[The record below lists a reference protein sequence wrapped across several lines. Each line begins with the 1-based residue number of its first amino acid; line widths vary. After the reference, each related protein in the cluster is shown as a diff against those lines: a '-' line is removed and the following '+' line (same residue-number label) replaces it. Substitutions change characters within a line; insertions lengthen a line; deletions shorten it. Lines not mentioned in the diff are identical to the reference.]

1 MRSVSIARGDSLTT
15 WALSPVRAWAFQGE
29 PAIAHDPQDY
39 KYINGFVDV
48 GDLPCRV
55 ATWREVAGRQVALET
70 DWPVGGVYLPGASH
84 RVAFDQFRYMP
95 TRLLRWC
102 RTRLSAPE
110 DRYCSFELETC
121 GGVHIWVDGV
131 LAARFEPFTRNR
143 MQRTVVHL
151 PIRAGG
157 SEVIVRTEE
166 MAERDTTWS
175 FELRL
180 LDDVR
185 LSVDLPGA
193 EVGGDTTLLEQ
204 LSAEVRMRDAVNSGS
219 DPLVLQVDTP
229 PAVDVAIEIKISSMS
244 HASRSL
250 LDRTV
255 VLASGTMTVEICPA
269 SELPEGYH
277 HIGLTFVQ
285 NGLRLERSI
294 AAAVLHQTTPV
305 PLGDTLEIRKSRALE
320 HAVTHGERRIGT
332 VVALFELGRVD
343 DPRIATILDETLVAI
358 EQRHDCADFVAVPL
372 LWLWHRHEAALPS
385 QMRERIRAALIGFRY
400 WVDEPGSDVM
410 WFWSENHALC
420 FHTAQLLAGLAFP
433 EATFGASGRT
443 GAAQAEIASARLKRW
458 FDSVEH
464 EGLAEWNSSAYYPVD
479 FIGLLALAELA
490 PDPIAPRARNL
501 CDRIFAILALH
512 TLGSVP
518 GGSMGRAYNGDMWIG
533 PLSELAPFA
542 AVAFGTGWLNRGVTS
557 LPLFAAGRYA
567 PPEHFAA
574 WLSPDAGISL
584 LARYLQGFG
593 PAAALTLYKTAHLQL
608 SSNSRSA
615 AGQPGHQQH
624 LLDVRFAGHPM
635 ARSWINHP
643 GEDDPWG
650 AGRPGYWAGN
660 GLLPKVGQV
669 GGVALLIYRL
679 AGARIDF
686 AHVCATR
693 SGTNHLLRGD
703 VLVVECGQGRVAY
716 KATGTLVPVTSGPG
730 AGVEYRL
737 RGRHQGFAVL
747 VDDGVGD
754 AEAFATKVAAMPLV
768 LQGDRLTLSHA
779 DGRAI
784 ALDWIDG
791 LSVDG
796 VAVPEPTQSTPQP
809 TFGL

>member
-1 MRSVSIARGDSLTT
+1 MRTASITRGESLTT
-15 WALSPVRAWAFQGE
+15 WALSPVRAWAFPGE
-29 PAIAHDPQDY
+29 PATAQDPQDY
-39 KYINGFVDV
+39 KYVNGFVDV

-55 ATWREVAGRQVALET
+55 ATRREVADRQVALER
-70 DWPVGGVYLPGASH
+70 DWPVEGVYLPGASR
-84 RVAFDQFRYMP
+84 RVAFDQFRYTP

-102 RTRLSAPE
+102 RTRLSAPV

-166 MAERDTTWS
+166 MAERDTAWS

-180 LDDVR
+180 IDDVR

-204 LSAEVRMRDAVNSGS
+204 LSAEVRMRDAVYSGS
-219 DPLVLQVDTP
+219 NPLVLQVDTA
-229 PAVDVAIEIKISSMS
+229 PAVDVALEIKIRSMS

-255 VLASGTMTVEICPA
+255 ILASGTMTVEICPA
-269 SELPEGYH
+269 SDLPEGYH

-294 AAAVLHQTTPV
+294 AAAVLHQTAPV
-305 PLGDTLEIRKSRALE
+305 SLGETLDVRKRRALE
-320 HAVTHGERRIGT
+320 HAATHGETRIGM
-332 VVALFELGRVD
+332 VVALFETGRGD
-343 DPRIATILDETLVAI
+343 DVRIAEIIDETLIAI

-385 QMRERIRAALIGFRY
+385 QMRDRIRAALIGFRY
-400 WVDEPGSDVM
+400 WVDEPGNDVM

-433 EATFGASGRT
+433 DATFVASGRT
-443 GAAQAEIASARLKRW
+443 GAAQAEIASARLGRW

-490 PDPIAPRARNL
+490 PEPIAQRARKL
-501 CDRIFAILALH
+501 CDRIFAMLALH
-512 TLGSVP
+512 TMGSVP
-518 GGSMGRAYNGDMWIG
+518 GGSMGRAYNGELWTG
-533 PLSELAPFA
+533 PLSELSPFA

-567 PPEHFAA
+567 PPAHLSA
-574 WLSPDAGISL
+574 WLSPLPGTNLSAS
-584 LARYLQGFG
+584 YLQGFG
-593 PAAALTLYKTAHLQL
+593 PAAALTVYKTPHLQL

-660 GLLPKVGQV
+660 GILPKVGQV
-669 GGVALLIYRL
+669 GGVALLIYRM

-686 AHVCATR
+686 THVCATR
-693 SGTNHLLRGD
+693 SGTRHLLRDD

-716 KATGTLVPVTSGPG
+716 KATGTLVPVTRGPG

-737 RGRHQGFAVL
+737 HGRHQGFAVL
-747 VDDGVGD
+747 VDDGAGD
-754 AEAFATKVAAMPLV
+754 AEAFAAKVAAMPLV

-779 DGRAI
+779 DGRVI
-784 ALDWIDG
+784 PLDWVSG
-791 LSVDG
+791 LFVNG
-796 VAVPEPTQSTPQP
+796 MAVPEPTQSTPQP
-809 TFGL
+809 IVGL